1 MPIAAAMALV
11 AAVAAAPPHT
21 CTAADGTAAPS
32 QRGAWQGEFFAGI
45 PRIQFEGP
53 DSTNPLAFRYYN
65 ASEEILGKPMREW
78 LRFSLAFW
86 HTMRADGSDMFGSPT
101 QRRPWEADAAEVG
114 ELEVA
119 FRRMRA
125 FFELLDKLGVDY
137 WCFHDRDI
145 APEGASLAETNARL
159 EQVVALAQELQAA
172 SGKRVLWGTAQLF
185 KHPRYLHGAA
195 TSPNATV
202 FAYAAAQVK
211 KAMEVTKKLNG
222 QGYVFWGGREGYS
235 TLLNT
240 DLALEQANLERFLRM
255 AAAYKRRLKFQG
267 QLLLE
272 PKPQEPTK
280 HQYDFDAAT
289 AIAFLLKNGLDK
301 DFKLNIEC
309 NHATLAGHSC
319 QHELETAA
327 AYGALGSLDANTGD
341 PQTGWDTDQFM
352 TNERETTLLWWTLL
366 HHGGIA
372 PGASARAGSSA
383 AHLVHNT
390 CIASVHV
397 FSSMGL
403 SLQASLQVARCAL
416 TELHTN
422 PFCLHTGGLNFDA
435 KLRRESTDLKDIFY
449 AHISGMDAM
458 ARGLRNVAR
467 LVQDGV
473 LDGMRRQRYSSWS
486 NSQLGRDITA
496 GKLGFEELE
505 KLALAE
511 PDPWDTG
518 LPSGSA
524 ELSEIVLSRYVR

>member
-1 MPIAAAMALV
+1 MALV

-240 DLALEQANLERFLRM
+240 DLALEQANLARFLRM
-255 AAAYKRRLKFQG
+255 AAAYKRRLKFRG

-352 TNERETTLLWWTLL
+352 TDERETTLLWWTLL

-372 PGASARAGSSA
+372 P
-383 AHLVHNT
+383 
-390 CIASVHV
+390 
-397 FSSMGL
+397 
-403 SLQASLQVARCAL
+403 
-416 TELHTN
+416 
-422 PFCLHTGGLNFDA
+422 GGLNFDA

-458 ARGLRNVAR
+458 ARGLRNAAR

-486 NSQLGRDITA
+486 NSQLGRAITA

>member
-1 MPIAAAMALV
+1 
-11 AAVAAAPPHT
+11 
-21 CTAADGTAAPS
+21 
-32 QRGAWQGEFFAGI
+32 
-45 PRIQFEGP
+45 
-53 DSTNPLAFRYYN
+53 
-65 ASEEILGKPMREW
+65 
-78 LRFSLAFW
+78 
-86 HTMRADGSDMFGSPT
+86 
-101 QRRPWEADAAEVG
+101 
-114 ELEVA
+114 
-119 FRRMRA
+119 
-125 FFELLDKLGVDY
+125 
-137 WCFHDRDI
+137 
-145 APEGASLAETNARL
+145 
-159 EQVVALAQELQAA
+159 
-172 SGKRVLWGTAQLF
+172 
-185 KHPRYLHGAA
+185 
-195 TSPNATV
+195 
-202 FAYAAAQVK
+202 
-211 KAMEVTKKLNG
+211 
-222 QGYVFWGGREGYS
+222 
-235 TLLNT
+235 LNT

-372 PGASARAGSSA
+372 PG
-383 AHLVHNT
+383 
-390 CIASVHV
+390 
-397 FSSMGL
+397 
-403 SLQASLQVARCAL
+403 
-416 TELHTN
+416 
-422 PFCLHTGGLNFDA
+422 GLNFDA

>member
-1 MPIAAAMALV
+1 MRLRAPACTAIAAALALTV
-11 AAVAAAPPHT
+11 AAAAAPPHT
-21 CTAADGTAAPS
+21 CTTAEGAPG
-32 QRGAWQGEFFAGI
+32 QRGAWGQGEFFPGI
-45 PRIQFEGP
+45 PKIRYEGP

-101 QRRPWEADAAEVG
+101 QSRPWEADAAEVG

-145 APEGASLAETNARL
+145 APEGASLAETNAL
-159 EQVVALAQELQAA
+159 LDKVVALAKELQGS

-195 TSPNATV
+195 TSPNASV

-211 KAMEVTKKLNG
+211 KAMEVTKELG
-222 QGYVFWGGREGYS
+222 GEGYVFWGGREGYS

-240 DLALEQANLERFLRM
+240 DLALEQGNMARFLRM

-280 HQYDFDAAT
+280 HQYDYDAAT
-289 AIAFLLKNGLDK
+289 TIAFLLKHGLDK
-301 DFKLNIEC
+301 DYKLNIEC

-319 QHELETAA
+319 MHELETAA

-352 TNERETTLLWWTLL
+352 TDERETTLIWWTLL
-366 HHGGIA
+366 RHGGIA
-372 PGASARAGSSA
+372 S
-383 AHLVHNT
+383 
-390 CIASVHV
+390 
-397 FSSMGL
+397 
-403 SLQASLQVARCAL
+403 
-416 TELHTN
+416 
-422 PFCLHTGGLNFDA
+422 GGLNFDA
-435 KLRRESTDLKDIFY
+435 KLRRESTDLKDVFY

-458 ARGLRNVAR
+458 ARGLRNAAK
-467 LVQDGV
+467 LVQDGL

-486 NSQLGRDITA
+486 DSQLGRDITA
-496 GKLGFEELE
+496 GKVGFEELE
-505 KLALAE
+505 KAALGQ
-511 PDPWDTG
+511 PDPWNAG
-518 LPSGSA
+518 LPSGQA